1 MKTAFFVTN
10 QNLILLW
17 PNVMDICCFCLPST
31 NSSLYYQQWLP
42 FGGGPAPLI
51 PLVHMVL
58 GGPSSS
64 PTLEGWT
71 HDSDQARHQSL
82 SSWPQRLAQTKRVIP
97 ARPKRQFKES
107 YWNDWNKEALFPG
120 NESKRMSTW
129 SYQRQP
135 CEKPSPVKDQW
146 RPNLGTSFEQYLDQA
161 ILKRKQFFYYS
172 DNNPLFSPLN

>member
-31 NSSLYYQQWLP
+31 NSSLYYQQWLH

-71 HDSDQARHQSL
+71 HDSDQARHQNL

-97 ARPKRQFKES
+97 ARPKRGKS
-107 YWNDWNKEALFPG
+107 KNRIGMTGIKKLFFLEMNPRGCQPG
-120 NESKRMSTW
+120 ATRGSLVKSPAQGRTSGDQIQGHHSNNTW
-129 SYQRQP
+129 I
-135 CEKPSPVKDQW
+135 KPS
-146 RPNLGTSFEQYLDQA
+146 
-161 ILKRKQFFYYS
+161 
-172 DNNPLFSPLN
+172 